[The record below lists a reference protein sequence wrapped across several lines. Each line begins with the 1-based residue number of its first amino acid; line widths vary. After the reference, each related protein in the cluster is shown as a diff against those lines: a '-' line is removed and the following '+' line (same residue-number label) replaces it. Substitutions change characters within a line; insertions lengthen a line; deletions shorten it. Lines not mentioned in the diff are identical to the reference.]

1 MELIMPA
8 HVTGAAL
15 DRKDSRKQSPRTM
28 DVCLDPLAALQKG
41 VRLTALY
48 IPHSP
53 PSLSLRVNWVKVPGQ
68 VTTYVCAFGEGASK
82 ARNSGKNSKV
92 TVGGKVGKVPAVIR
106 P

>member
-1 MELIMPA
+1 MPA

-48 IPHSP
+48 SPIHIPHSP
-53 PSLSLRVNWVKVPGQ
+53 PSLSLRVKWVKVPGQ

-82 ARNSGKNSKV
+82 ARNSGKNLKV
-92 TVGGKVGKVPAVIR
+92 TVGGKMGKVPAVIR